1 MSIDFVVTGD
11 IEKVRLS
18 LPGWDEGSVELSL
31 NDEEAYA
38 LLSANEARALAV
50 ALNEK
55 ADELENKE
63 EK

>member
-11 IEKVRLS
+11 IEKVKLS
-18 LPGWDEGSVELSL
+18 LPEWAEDSVELSL
-31 NDEEAYA
+31 NGEEAYA
-38 LLSANEARALAV
+38 LISANEARALAV